1 MKNVFAG
8 RAAYFILTLLFAV
21 IIASFLFTGID
32 GFNAGLGGMSSSG
45 NVATVDGNPISV
57 REYQTA
63 LQRQVEF
70 FNQMMG
76 DKGLTQKQLEEMG
89 IKQNVLNQLIQQKL
103 VQNTADQMGF
113 VVSIEEVKNEIRN
126 LPYFKTNGQFDVNL
140 YRNALQNNG
149 YTPGQ
154 FEQLIT
160 SDLKQKKIDEIFDS
174 LLVSENSVKDIKRFK
189 ANQVTIEGF
198 KVSRQALAPLI
209 SVSEAEV
216 KAFLADEKNKK
227 TLEEAYEDNI
237 SEYNRPEE
245 VKARHILVE
254 TEKEAK
260 AIRSEVNAK
269 NFATVA
275 GKKTQDPTGKDNGG
289 DLGWFSAGRMV
300 PEFDQVVFS
309 MKKGEISAPVKTQ
322 FGYHII
328 MLEDKKAAEI
338 KTLES
343 VQGELARLAI
353 QKTKAQDLD
362 ELLKKTN
369 ADVEQA
375 LAKNDLSSIEKLA
388 KKVNGDFFK
397 NTAVNQFDQKLANSV
412 LSPSE
417 SEKIFSAASGAV
429 LNLGNP
435 GMIYVVK
442 IKSKDSSAKEMNPTE
457 LKAELGSQNQLFAR
471 KVRED
476 LLRSMSNKAKVVTNN
491 SLL

>member
-8 RAAYFILTLLFAV
+8 RASYFILTFLFAV

-32 GFNAGLGGMSSSG
+32 GFNSGLGMGGGAS
-45 NVATVDGNPISV
+45 NVATVDGTPITS
-57 REYQTA
+57 REYQMA

-76 DKGLTQKQLEEMG
+76 ENGLTQKQLEEMG

-103 VQNTADQMGF
+103 IQNTADQMGF

-126 LPYFKTNGQFDVNL
+126 LPYFQTNGRFDVNL
-140 YRNALQNNG
+140 YKNALQNNG
-149 YTPGQ
+149 YTPAQ

-160 SDLKQKKIDEIFDS
+160 SDLKQKKVDEIFGS
-174 LLVSENSVKDIKRFK
+174 LLVAENSVKDIKRFK
-189 ANQVTIEGF
+189 ANKVVLEGF

-216 KAFLADEKNKK
+216 KAYLADEKNKK

-269 NFATVA
+269 NFASIA
-275 GKKTQDPTGKDNGG
+275 SKKTQDPTGKDNGG
-289 DLGWFSAGRMV
+289 ELGWFSTGRMV
-300 PEFDQVVFS
+300 PEFEKVAFS

-328 MLEDKKAAEI
+328 LVEDKKAAEI
-338 KTLES
+338 KTLEN
-343 VQGELARLAI
+343 VQGELARLLI

-362 ELLKKTN
+362 ELLRKTSN
-369 ADVEQA
+369 DVETA
-375 LAKNDLSSIEKLA
+375 LAKNDLGSIEKLA
-388 KKVNGDFFK
+388 KKVSGDFFK
-397 NTAVNQFDQKLANSV
+397 DTAVNQYEQKLSNSV

-417 SEKIFSAASGAV
+417 SEKIFSAAPGTV

>member
-1 MKNVFAG
+1 MKHVFAG
-8 RAAYFILTLLFAV
+8 RAAYFILTFLFAI

-32 GFNAGLGGMSSSG
+32 SFNAGLGMGGSS
-45 NVATVDGNPISV
+45 NVATVDGNPITT

-103 VQNTADQMGF
+103 VQNTADQMGL

-126 LPYFKTNGQFDVNL
+126 LPYFKTNNQFDVNL

-149 YTPGQ
+149 YTPTQ
-154 FEQLIT
+154 FEQLIA
-160 SDLKQKKIDEIFDS
+160 SDLKQKKIDEIFES
-174 LLVSENSVKDIKRFK
+174 LLVSENAVKDIKRFK
-189 ANQVTIEGF
+189 ANKASLEGF

-209 SVSEAEV
+209 SISDAEV

-227 TLEEAYEDNI
+227 TLEEAYEDNM

-269 NFATVA
+269 NFGTIAS
-275 GKKTQDPTGKDNGG
+275 KKTQDPTGKDNGG

-300 PEFDQVVFS
+300 PEFEKAAFS
-309 MKKGEISAPVKTQ
+309 MKKGEISAPIKTQ

-328 MLEDKKAAEI
+328 LVEDKRAAET

-343 VQGELARLAI
+343 VLGELARLAI

-362 ELLKKTN
+362 ELLKKTTSE
-369 ADVEQA
+369 VEA
-375 LAKNDLSSIEKLA
+375 AFAKNDLAALDKLA

-397 NTAVNQFDQKLANSV
+397 NTEVNQFDQKLANSV
-412 LSPSE
+412 LSPAE
-417 SEKIFSAASGAV
+417 AQKIFSSAPGTV
-429 LNLGNP
+429 VNLGNP

-442 IKSKDSSAKEMNPTE
+442 IKSKDSVAKDLSPAE
-457 LKAELGSQNQLFAR
+457 LKAELGSQNQTFAR